1 MSNRKQDSKRINDYV
16 TSLENPYASLSI
28 YDQPEEHAN
37 QAMIAEEHRSP
48 LASRTARFDSL
59 SKTDF
64 RLRCRHIFQQYIPP
78 TERGHLRPHHRD
90 FITRNE
96 SRSPEQ
102 RHLIWKELNRYDLS
116 AAGNYKPHFNREQD
130 GLTKEKLLQIEKI
143 VESGEH
149 Q

>member
-1 MSNRKQDSKRINDYV
+1 MKHDSKRIIAYV
-16 TSLENPYASLSI
+16 KSLEDPYASLSI
-28 YDQPEEHAN
+28 YDQPDEHAN
-37 QAMIAEEHRSP
+37 QEMVAEEQGSP
-48 LASRTARFDSL
+48 LASRPGRFDSL

-64 RLRCRHIFQQYIPP
+64 RLRCRQILRQYIPP

-102 RHLIWKELNRYDLS
+102 RYLIWKELNRYDLS
-116 AAGNYKPHFNREQD
+116 AAGNFKPHFNREQD
-130 GLTKEKLLQIEKI
+130 SLTKEKLLQIEKT